1 MKFRISIHPGSQGRL
16 MKRIYLVGVA
26 VVIAACSTH
35 PVRCGGALRPINKA
49 VVSAKPGS
57 SASDSGTPAATGQPN
72 AQIRGDATTKPAATS
87 GKTEVVPAEPR
98 S

>member
-1 MKFRISIHPGSQGRL
+1 
-16 MKRIYLVGVA
+16 MKRNYLVGVA

-35 PVRCGGALRPINKA
+35 PVRCGGALRPINKPT
-49 VVSAKPGS
+49 VSAKPGRS
-57 SASDSGTPAATGQPN
+57 TTPSGTPAMDSGTPAATGQPN
-72 AQIRGDATTKPAATS
+72 TTGQANAQIKGNATAKPAAAP